1 MDREDINEL
10 IRDEIRDCPL
20 FELDFFFQ
28 SRTLLEIGR
37 RVYTLIQCLEREFQL
52 KDGKIIRVEE
62 EPKKKITNT
71 DSNETGKDNQ
81 LSGAS
86 SDKQNV
92 TVKIEDNK
100 DEGIGHPGKRSPET
114 LDNMDVKDNT
124 RTVINP
130 ENDVVQN
137 DEGHKQKK
145 MRIE

>member
-1 MDREDINEL
+1 M
-10 IRDEIRDCPL
+10 
-20 FELDFFFQ
+20 
-28 SRTLLEIGR
+28 
-37 RVYTLIQCLEREFQL
+37 
-52 KDGKIIRVEE
+52 
-62 EPKKKITNT
+62 
-71 DSNETGKDNQ
+71 
-81 LSGAS
+81 SGAT